1 MLGVAVIGCVGVSKD
16 MPVWEYS
23 LKGIEEEKCAKAMV
37 WNAPISYKKIVEL
50 ARIIKGMML
59 KDAKKYLERVAKG
72 LEPVPVR
79 RYSGK
84 QAHHKG
90 LADKY
95 GWPAG
100 RYPVKAAKILLK
112 LLDNL
117 ENNAEVKGLD
127 VDRLKIIHV
136 AVHKGITLKRWM
148 PRAFGR
154 STPKFR
160 KRSHIEVIAMEVE

>member
-1 MLGVAVIGCVGVSKD
+1 
-16 MPVWEYS
+16 MPKWSYS
-23 LKGIEEEKCAKAMV
+23 VKLADEEKIAKAMV
-37 WNAPISYKKIVEL
+37 WDAPISYKKVVEL
-50 ARIIKGMML
+50 AHLLKGMRL
-59 KDAKKYLERVAKG
+59 EDAKKFLERVARG
-72 LEPVPVR
+72 EEPVPVR

-84 QAHHKG
+84 QAHHRG

-112 LLDNL
+112 LLENVS
-117 ENNAEVKGLD
+117 NNAEVKGLD
-127 VDRLKIIHV
+127 TSRLRIVHI
-136 AVHKGITLKRWM
+136 AVHKGLTLKRWM

-160 KRSHIEVIAMEVE
+160 KRSHIEVIVAEEE